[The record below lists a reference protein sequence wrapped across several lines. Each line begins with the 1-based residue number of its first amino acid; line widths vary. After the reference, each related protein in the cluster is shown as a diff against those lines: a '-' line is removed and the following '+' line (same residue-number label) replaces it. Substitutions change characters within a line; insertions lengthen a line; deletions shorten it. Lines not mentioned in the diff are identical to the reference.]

1 MTKYQSWKNF
11 VMMSYDSRMLE
22 LVKVIDNIA
31 FHGLDRRME
40 KYLQDL
46 TQSKGNKTIM
56 MTHQEIADDL
66 NVSREAVSRL
76 LKKLEHLNVVQLGR
90 NQITLL

>member
-1 MTKYQSWKNF
+1 MK
-11 VMMSYDSRMLE
+11 
-22 LVKVIDNIA
+22 
-31 FHGLDRRME
+31 

-46 TQSKGNKTIM
+46 TQSTGNNTILA
-56 MTHQEIADDL
+56 THQEIADDL

-76 LKKLEHLNVVQLGR
+76 LKKLENLKVLQLGR